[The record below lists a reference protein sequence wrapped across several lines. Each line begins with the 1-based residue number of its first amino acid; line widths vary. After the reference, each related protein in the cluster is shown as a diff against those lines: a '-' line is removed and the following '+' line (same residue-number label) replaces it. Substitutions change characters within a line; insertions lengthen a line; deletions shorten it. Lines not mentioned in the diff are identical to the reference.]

1 MEKSRLNMI
10 KIASWSVAV
19 LSLLA
24 IITITVK
31 TCNKPVESPTKTRL
45 EEINDSLLKEIKMN
59 SIMIDSLYSK
69 IDSLNTLTDTL
80 IQIQPIVNEY
90 YTQEVYTILSDDA
103 KRSNRRLSETLKA
116 SDSLLK
122 SGFYTRVI
130 NFSDPVN

>member
-1 MEKSRLNMI
+1 MEKSKINMI
-10 KIASWSVAV
+10 KIGSWAILV
-19 LSLLA
+19 LTILTA
-24 IITITVK
+24 IAITVK
-31 TCNKPVESPTKTRL
+31 TCNRPPVSPMKSRL
-45 EEINDSLLKEIKMN
+45 EELNDSLLQEMKSN
-59 SIMIDSLYSK
+59 HRLIDSLHHK
-69 IDSLNTLTDTL
+69 LDSLNTLTDTL

-130 NFSDPVN
+130 DFSDPVN

>member
-1 MEKSRLNMI
+1 MI
-10 KIASWSVAV
+10 KIASWTVAV
-19 LSLLA
+19 LSMLA
-24 IITITVK
+24 AITITVK
-31 TCNKPVESPTKTRL
+31 TCNTTHENPAKSRL
-45 EEINDSLLKEIKMN
+45 EEINDSLLQQMKNNAIL
-59 SIMIDSLYSK
+59 IDSLHHK
-69 IDSLNTLTDTL
+69 LDSLNTLTDTL

-130 NFSDPVN
+130 DFSDPVN

>member
-1 MEKSRLNMI
+1 MI
-10 KIASWSVAV
+10 KIASWTVAV
-19 LSLLA
+19 LSMLA
-24 IITITVK
+24 AIAITVK
-31 TCNKPVESPTKTRL
+31 TCNTPHVSPTKSRL
-45 EEINDSLLKEIKMN
+45 EEINDSLLQQMKNNAIL
-59 SIMIDSLYSK
+59 IDSLHHK
-69 IDSLNTLTDTL
+69 LDSLNTLTDTL

-130 NFSDPVN
+130 DFSDPVN